1 MIFSLDPLRN
11 FEPLTLFS
19 IALTYSSQINHKNAY
34 ENMQAINHLPSKQQQ
49 KKPKHKCI
57 THFTLK
63 PLLFQKGKKY
73 FKPFKFHN
81 NFN

>member
-34 ENMQAINHLPSKQQQ
+34 ENMQAINHLPFKQQQ
-49 KKPKHKCI
+49 KKPKQMYNSFH
-57 THFTLK
+57 LK
-63 PLLFQKGKKY
+63 TLLFQKGKKY